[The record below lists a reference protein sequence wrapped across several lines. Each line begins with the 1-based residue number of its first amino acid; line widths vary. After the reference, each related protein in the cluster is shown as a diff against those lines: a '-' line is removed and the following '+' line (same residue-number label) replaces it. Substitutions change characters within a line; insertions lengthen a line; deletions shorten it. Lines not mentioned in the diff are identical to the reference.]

1 MTRAMT
7 KQDGKRLRRLLMFA
21 AVVLLVLTM
30 VGAAGAWGKKK
41 AKQEPKRGKNLNKA
55 PTLAF
60 ETGMLQRGAFSGW
73 TISDKLPVAFTE
85 RTVIID
91 EANGNQ
97 VVEDPYEGRRVSVS
111 GHYVGGTL
119 VLHTCK
125 MRDPLNLS
133 EHQET
138 LTYEE
143 AVEQGVIKI
152 LPEDTPH

>member
-7 KQDGKRLRRLLMFA
+7 KQDGKRLRRLLMIA

-41 AKQEPKRGKNLNKA
+41 DKQEPKRGKNLNKA

-60 ETGMLQRGAFSGW
+60 ETGMLQRGAFNGW
-73 TISDKLPVAFTE
+73 MISDKLPVAFTE
-85 RTVIID
+85 KTVIID
-91 EANGNQ
+91 EASGNRI
-97 VVEDPYEGRRVSVS
+97 VETPYEGRRVTVS
-111 GHYVGGTL
+111 GHYVSGTL

-125 MRDPLNLS
+125 MRDPANHN
-133 EHQET
+133 EHLET
-138 LTYEE
+138 LTMEE
-143 AVEQGVIKI
+143 ALARGVIKL

>member
-1 MTRAMT
+1 MMRAMT

-41 AKQEPKRGKNLNKA
+41 DKQEPKRGKNLNKA

-60 ETGMLQRGAFSGW
+60 ETGTLQRSSFNGW
-73 TISDKLPVAFTE
+73 TINDKLPVAFTE

-91 EANGNQ
+91 EASGNQ
-97 VVEDPYEGRRVSVS
+97 VVETPYEGRRVTVS
-111 GHYVGGTL
+111 GHYVSGTL

-125 MRDPLNLS
+125 MRDPMQIN

-138 LTYEE
+138 LSMEE
-143 AVEQGVIKI
+143 ALERGIIQE
-152 LPEDTPH
+152 LPPDTPH